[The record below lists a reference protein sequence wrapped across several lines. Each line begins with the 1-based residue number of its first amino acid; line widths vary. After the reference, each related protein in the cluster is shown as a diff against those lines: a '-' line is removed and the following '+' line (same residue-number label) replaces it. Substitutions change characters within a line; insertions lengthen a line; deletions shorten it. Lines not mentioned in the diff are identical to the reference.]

1 MSGSI
6 PTGANMDTHRLENF
20 ILSRMSETRIPG
32 LSIAIIKGDEVIYAR
47 GFGFRDIARGLPATP
62 RTVYGI
68 GSVTKSFTA
77 LAILK
82 LVEEGKLSL
91 DDPVE
96 KYIPLKLRSMGEP
109 ICIHHLLTH
118 SSGIPALAY
127 AEAFLSGVL
136 ELDSTWLPVST
147 PEDVIA
153 YMSDAENWAVA
164 KPGEKFFYLN
174 EGYVLLGYIISKI
187 TGIRY
192 EEYVKRNILGPL
204 AMNRSYFYAEE
215 VEKDLDVAM
224 PYIIDK
230 DGRHIPRRFP
240 FGITADGGLLSN
252 TLDMARYIAMLI
264 NRGELNGVRIV
275 SRESI
280 ELMERKYIDVPW
292 KVFGD
297 EGYGYGLIITERFL
311 GRKLVEHG
319 GSVIVHTAYM
329 GYLPQERIGVI
340 VLANASGYPLSNI
353 GMYALALALG
363 YDPEKE
369 LEFLRIEKVLRLIE
383 GVYETYR
390 GIFRYIVKRHGEFL
404 ALVHRNRY
412 GEETTILVPEEV
424 KEDYARFFT
433 FYAGR
438 KLYAEFF
445 INGDKVT
452 LFYERY
458 KLVKTRGAS

>member
-1 MSGSI
+1 MES
-6 PTGANMDTHRLENF
+6 F

-32 LSIAIIKGDEVIYAR
+32 LSIAIVRGDEVVYAR
-47 GFGFRDIARGLPATP
+47 GFGFRDITRGLPATP
-62 RTVYGI
+62 RTVYGT

-96 KYIPLKLRSMGEP
+96 KYVPLKLRSMGEP
-109 ICIHHLLTH
+109 VRIHHLLTH

-153 YMSDAENWAVA
+153 YMSNAESWAVA
-164 KPGEKFFYLN
+164 RPGERFFYLN
-174 EGYVLLGYIISKI
+174 EGYVLLGYIISKV

-192 EEYVKRNILGPL
+192 EEYVKRSILKPL
-204 AMNRSYFYAEE
+204 AMDRSYFYAEE
-215 VEKDLDVAM
+215 VEKDPDVAT
-224 PYIIDK
+224 PYIIDR
-230 DGRHIPRRFP
+230 DGRHVPRRFP

-252 TLDMARYIAMLI
+252 VLDMARYIAMLA
-264 NRGELNGVRIV
+264 NRGELNGVRIA

-292 KVFGD
+292 KIFGD
-297 EGYGYGLIITERFL
+297 EGYGYGLVITERFL
-311 GRKLVEHG
+311 GRKLVGHG
-319 GSVIVHTAYM
+319 GSVLVHTAYM

-340 VLANASGYPLSNI
+340 VLANASGYPLSHI

-363 YDPEKE
+363 HDPEKE
-369 LEFLRIEKVLRLIE
+369 LEFLRTEKVLRLIE
-383 GVYETYR
+383 GVYEAYR
-390 GIFRYIVKRHGEFL
+390 GSFRYIVERRGEFL
-404 ALVHRNRY
+404 ALVYRNRY
-412 GEETTILVPEEV
+412 GERTTILVPEEV
-424 KEDYARFFT
+424 REDYARFFT
-433 FYAGR
+433 IYAGR
-438 KLYAEFF
+438 KLYAEFIF
-445 INGDKVT
+445 DGDKVT
-452 LFYERY
+452 LLYERY